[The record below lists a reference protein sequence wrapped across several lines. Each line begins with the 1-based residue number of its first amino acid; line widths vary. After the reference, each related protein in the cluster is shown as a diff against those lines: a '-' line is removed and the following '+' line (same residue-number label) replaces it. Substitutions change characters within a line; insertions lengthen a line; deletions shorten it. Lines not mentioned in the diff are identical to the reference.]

1 MRSRTYNAIITKSY
15 DALSQLFF
23 PKNRE
28 RVSFDNFLRENRGNR
43 DLLALAPGSAGFVE
57 LDVNFP
63 TGDKSRYVSLTL
75 VDTAEVSEFFVVD
88 RHPTDGL
95 ILDKLNENQFFGD
108 NTKFEEIITRSK
120 SFYLS
125 FGVGDDVRTWS
136 GPYHMRLVDAK
147 LTLNSDGVKE
157 VTLSFTPNIE
167 TIKTFTNLL
176 TEDASYAQLE
186 SSFNSKD
193 VNVSQIKTEAEVYF
207 QTAGDGKKIPKA
219 GYRRDPSPRWNYWVR
234 GLVRQYIAN
243 LFTSV
248 PVENILVLFS
258 SDLDKDADNGGLISL
273 KNYNLTNVLYHS
285 ENLSKLGISITP
297 ATTPPI
303 RLVTPPG
310 SLTGTLVNDTTKSRI
325 IKNITG
331 EEGLVN
337 RSRKDLEETGIA
349 PAKLRTPY
357 EDLFDSEVPSAVGKE
372 NLYPANVEQRAI
384 DAAEEFMGGGIPNE
398 EDIGRQLLINPDQA
412 KEKDK
417 DIPFDVEWFKLSMVQ
432 AYDPKGDNTKF
443 NQLLGPLYTFVKR
456 LKEKRT
462 SNLRFT
468 FFEEHDVKILNFLK
482 SNGIIEDA
490 ESPVILFG
498 EEEIIQKLIY
508 PTTPFRNNP
517 EPQRGENGLGSAL
530 TFPGKRN
537 TKDGGLIADFKTYSE
552 DYHKEFYTNRSRT
565 SSFGER
571 IDLGPYQE
579 TLENNFNDADL
590 VFMHN
595 VKNSNVLDVSFNNK
609 AYLRTLLMLA
619 ADSEDVLQAQNAQ
632 AGEILKE
639 RKVTYEK
646 IVEYIRRRLGAFDKA
661 TNKTVGVSVSKAKLL
676 NMLRTDEHLV
686 NLVWQAGLED
696 QNALSWVTI
705 VGFLVAGD
713 ELPKPGTKLITNGR
727 RGQAYSD
734 MLEDLNSYTVTANI
748 RTLPFFN
755 HPQLFERRCFLFG
768 LQNNI
773 LGSVRSGKENYTV
786 YTGRYKVIRTRH
798 YMSTE
803 DAFSEFDLVRDD
815 LVTNL
820 TNADNTLKMH
830 TLGELMTKRP
840 PPAAAVQA
848 PLDTGVLGRAYRGT
862 VFDQLLSPSQTGGL
876 PLAEP
881 APATPAPAT
890 PRLPPR

>member
-95 ILDKLNENQFFGD
+95 ILDKLNDNQFFGD
-108 NTKFEEIITRSK
+108 NTKYEEIIKRSK

-157 VTLSFTPNIE
+157 ITLSFTPNIE

-193 VNVSQIKTEAEVYF
+193 INVSQLKTEAEVYF

-273 KNYNLTNVLYHS
+273 RDYALTNVLYHS

-297 ATTPPI
+297 ATTSPI
-303 RLVTPPG
+303 RFVASPNSP
-310 SLTGTLVNDTTKSRI
+310 TGTLVNDTTKSRI

-337 RSRKDLEETGIA
+337 RSREDLEKRGIA
-349 PAKLRTPY
+349 PERLRTPLKDLTDSYLPNTIGKDNLDQY
-357 EDLFDSEVPSAVGKE
+357 EVK
-372 NLYPANVEQRAI
+372 QRAI
-384 DAAEEFMGGGIPNE
+384 DAATNLKSGGIPNE
-398 EDIGRQLLINPDQA
+398 DEIGQQLLINPDQA

-417 DIPFDVEWFKLSMVQ
+417 DIPLDVEWFKLSMVQ

-482 SNGIIEDA
+482 NNGIIKDA

-552 DYHKEFYTNRSRT
+552 DYRKEFYTNRSRT

-579 TLENNFNDADL
+579 TLENNFNDTDL

-646 IVEYIRRRLGAFDKA
+646 IVQYIREKLGAENDPA
-661 TNKTVGVSVSKAKLL
+661 TKKFGPVPVSKAKLL
-676 NMLRTDEHLV
+676 NMLRTDQQLV
-686 NLVWQAGLED
+686 NLVWEADLED
-696 QNALSWVTI
+696 QNALSWVTV
-705 VGFLVAGD
+705 VGFLVSGD
-713 ELPKPGTKLITNGR
+713 ELPKPGTKMITNGR
-727 RGQAYSD
+727 RGQSYSD

-820 TNADNTLKMH
+820 ANADNTLKMH
-830 TLGELMTKRP
+830 TLGELMAKSP

-848 PLDTGVLGRAYRGT
+848 PVDTGVLGRPYQGT

-876 PLAEP
+876 PLVEP
-881 APATPAPAT
+881 ALAT
-890 PRLPPR
+890 PRPR